1 MRTLLVDNYD
11 SFTYNL
17 FHYLSRV
24 NGREP
29 EVIRNDDPAWRPG
42 LLDAFDNVVLS
53 PGPGTPHRPADF
65 GLCAGIAE
73 EGRLPVLGVCLGH
86 QGMALA
92 HGARVGRAPEPRHG
106 RTSAVRHDG
115 TGLFEG
121 LPVPLEVVRYHSLA
135 VTDLP
140 PELEATAWSPDG
152 VLMALRHRTLPL
164 WGVQFHPE
172 SIGTQEGHR
181 LLANFG
187 RLTERYGRPPRGRA
201 DVPGGAGVPA
211 GTGVPG
217 GVGVPCGADVPT
229 GPAVPAGARVPAG
242 LGVPASSGSTAV
254 VSGSATSGASAPI
267 TGRGAS
273 GTPAAT
279 AAPATSD
286 SPTAGAAPA
295 TFANPTAGAD
305 AAASGGPAA
314 GADPATTG
322 GPATDT
328 NPATS
333 GGPATN
339 ADPTTTG
346 RPTTDTNPTTTG
358 GATANVVPATT
369 GGPTANVVPVASG
382 GPSSAASGGPAS
394 GADPVTDGDGDVRRL
409 RVVAVAVPVR
419 WDAEVAFDT
428 LFRTGDH
435 PFWLDSS
442 RPGGRLGQLSV
453 MGDASGPLARIA
465 EADVHAG
472 TVTVTAGGE
481 RRTVDSPF
489 LTWLENDLA
498 GLRTEVPELPFDF
511 ALGWVG
517 CLGYELKAECEGDA
531 AHRSPDPDAVLVFAD
546 RALVLDHRTG
556 TGHLLALAEDG
567 AEEAAR
573 AWLADAAAA
582 LHGIAGRPPEPCA
595 DAPECTT
602 GPVELRHDRDA
613 YLKLIDVCQ
622 QEIAAGETYEVCLTN
637 MAEADTDLD
646 PWQAYRAL
654 RRVSAAPFAAFLH
667 FGTLAVLSSSPERFL
682 RIDRHGGMESKP
694 IKGTRPRGATP
705 EEDARLVEDL
715 AGCEKDR
722 AENLMI
728 VDLVRHDLGRCAA
741 VGSVVADPV
750 FQVETYATVHQLVS
764 TVRARLRPD
773 SSPVAA
779 VRAAFPGGSMTG
791 APKIRTMQIIDRLE
805 GGPRGVYSGAI
816 GYFSLTGAVDLS
828 IVIRT
833 VVLSGNR
840 LRYGVG
846 GAVIALSDP
855 VDEFEETAVKA
866 TPLLRL
872 LGARFPGREAP
883 GEDLD
888 RPGAG
893 ASSVPGTGGTRQE
906 KLTLPT

>member
-121 LPVPLEVVRYHSLA
+121 LPDPLEVVRYHSLA

-140 PELEATAWSPDG
+140 PELEATAWSADG

-181 LLANFG
+181 LLANFR
-187 RLTERYGRPPRGRA
+187 RLTERYGRPARDR
-201 DVPGGAGVPA
+201 
-211 GTGVPG
+211 
-217 GVGVPCGADVPT
+217 
-229 GPAVPAGARVPAG
+229 AGA
-242 LGVPASSGSTAV
+242 
-254 VSGSATSGASAPI
+254 
-267 TGRGAS
+267 
-273 GTPAAT
+273 PAAT
-279 AAPATSD
+279 AAS
-286 SPTAGAAPA
+286 AGPGALAASAAPA
-295 TFANPTAGAD
+295 ASDGSVPSDTGEPGPVVPAQRTAAANAPVTAD
-305 AAASGGPAA
+305 APAATEILIPRGTSADASGG
-314 GADPATTG
+314 
-322 GPATDT
+322 
-328 NPATS
+328 
-333 GGPATN
+333 
-339 ADPTTTG
+339 
-346 RPTTDTNPTTTG
+346 
-358 GATANVVPATT
+358 
-369 GGPTANVVPVASG
+369 
-382 GPSSAASGGPAS
+382 
-394 GADPVTDGDGDVRRL
+394 VRRL
-409 RVVAVAVPVR
+409 RVLAEALPAR

-465 EADVHAG
+465 EADVNAG
-472 TVTVTAGGE
+472 TVKVTAGGAS
-481 RRTVDSPF
+481 RTVDSPF
-489 LTWLENDLA
+489 LAWLENDLA
-498 GLRTEVPELPFDF
+498 GLRTEVPDLPFDF

-517 CLGYELKAECEGDA
+517 CLGYELKAECDGDA

-546 RALVLDHRTG
+546 RALVLDHRTD
-556 TGHLLALAEDG
+556 TGYLLALAEDG
-567 AEEAAR
+567 AEDAAR
-573 AWLADAAAA
+573 AWLADAAEA
-582 LHGIAGRPPEPCA
+582 LHGIAGQSPEPCA
-595 DAPECTT
+595 EAPECTT

-637 MAEADTDLD
+637 MAETDTDLD

-667 FGTLAVLSSSPERFL
+667 FGSMAVLSSSPERFL

-705 EEDARLVEDL
+705 EEDARLVDDL
-715 AGCEKDR
+715 ATSEKDR

-750 FQVETYATVHQLVS
+750 FQVESYATVHQLVS

-779 VRAAFPGGSMTG
+779 VRSAFPGGSMTG

-883 GEDLD
+883 GEDLARLGGGAAGGPD
-888 RPGAG
+888 VPGSPEAPGTAAG
-893 ASSVPGTGGTRQE
+893 AAPGTAAEAGGARRE
-906 KLTLPT
+906 ELTLPG

>member
-17 FHYLSRV
+17 FHYLSRA

-65 GLCAGIAE
+65 GLCARIAE

-121 LPVPLEVVRYHSLA
+121 LPQPLEVVRYHSLA
-135 VTDLP
+135 VTELP
-140 PELEATAWSPDG
+140 PELEATAWSEDG

-172 SIGTQEGHR
+172 SIGTRDGHR
-181 LLANFG
+181 LLANF
-187 RLTERYGRPPRGRA
+187 RDLTERHGRTRHGGRA
-201 DVPGGAGVPA
+201 
-211 GTGVPG
+211 
-217 GVGVPCGADVPT
+217 
-229 GPAVPAGARVPAG
+229 
-242 LGVPASSGSTAV
+242 
-254 VSGSATSGASAPI
+254 
-267 TGRGAS
+267 GRG
-273 GTPAAT
+273 TLPPP
-279 AAPATSD
+279 APARET
-286 SPTAGAAPA
+286 T
-295 TFANPTAGAD
+295 
-305 AAASGGPAA
+305 
-314 GADPATTG
+314 ATTG
-322 GPATDT
+322 TP
-328 NPATS
+328 
-333 GGPATN
+333 
-339 ADPTTTG
+339 
-346 RPTTDTNPTTTG
+346 
-358 GATANVVPATT
+358 
-369 GGPTANVVPVASG
+369 
-382 GPSSAASGGPAS
+382 
-394 GADPVTDGDGDVRRL
+394 RRL
-409 RVVAVAVPVR
+409 RVIAESLPTR
-419 WDAEVAFDT
+419 WDAEVAFDS

-442 RPGGRLGQLSV
+442 RPGGELGQLSV
-453 MGDASGPLARIA
+453 MGDASGPLARTA
-465 EADVHAG
+465 KADVHAG
-472 TVTVTAGGE
+472 TVTVRADGASS
-481 RRTVDSPF
+481 TVESAF

-498 GLRTEVPELPFDF
+498 GLRTEVPELPFAF

-517 CLGYELKAECEGDA
+517 CLGYELKAECDGDA

-546 RALVLDHRTG
+546 RALVLDHRTR
-556 TGHLLALAEDG
+556 TTYLLALVEDDAE
-567 AEEAAR
+567 AEAR
-573 AWLADAAAA
+573 AWLAAASATLEA
-582 LHGIAGRPPEPCA
+582 IAGREPEPCPE
-595 DAPECTT
+595 APVCTT
-602 GPVELRHDRDA
+602 GPVELRHDRDG

-637 MAEADTDLD
+637 MAEADTDLT
-646 PWQAYRAL
+646 PWAAYRAL
-654 RRVSAAPFAAFLH
+654 RRVSPAPFAAFLD
-667 FGTLAVLSSSPERFL
+667 FGPMAVLSSSPERFL
-682 RIDRHGGMESKP
+682 RIDRHGRMESKP

-705 EEDARLVEDL
+705 QEDAALVRAL
-715 AGCEKDR
+715 ATCEKDR

-728 VDLVRHDLGRCAA
+728 VDLVRHDLGRCAE

-764 TVRARLRPD
+764 TVTARLRED

-833 VVLSGNR
+833 VVLSGGR

-855 VDEFEETAVKA
+855 ADEFEETAVKA
-866 TPLLRL
+866 APLLRL
-872 LGARFPGREAP
+872 LDTAFPGREAP
-883 GEDLD
+883 GKDLD
-888 RPGAG
+888 GEPDDGTDAG
-893 ASSVPGTGGTRQE
+893 APKDLVLPG
-906 KLTLPT
+906 

>member
-121 LPVPLEVVRYHSLA
+121 LPHPLEVVRYHSLA
-135 VTDLP
+135 VTELP
-140 PELEATAWSPDG
+140 PELEATAWSAEG

-172 SIGTQEGHR
+172 SIGTEEGHR
-181 LLANFG
+181 LLANFRG
-187 RLTERYGRPPRGRA
+187 LTERYDRPRRGA
-201 DVPGGAGVPA
+201 PGGRGPLLATVPA
-211 GTGVPG
+211 QRTAADLPG
-217 GVGVPCGADVPT
+217 PEVTAA
-229 GPAVPAGARVPAG
+229 GPA
-242 LGVPASSGSTAV
+242 
-254 VSGSATSGASAPI
+254 
-267 TGRGAS
+267 
-273 GTPAAT
+273 
-279 AAPATSD
+279 
-286 SPTAGAAPA
+286 
-295 TFANPTAGAD
+295 
-305 AAASGGPAA
+305 GGPAA
-314 GADPATTG
+314 PAAAGAA
-322 GPATDT
+322 
-328 NPATS
+328 
-333 GGPATN
+333 
-339 ADPTTTG
+339 
-346 RPTTDTNPTTTG
+346 
-358 GATANVVPATT
+358 
-369 GGPTANVVPVASG
+369 
-382 GPSSAASGGPAS
+382 
-394 GADPVTDGDGDVRRL
+394 RRL
-409 RVVAVAVPVR
+409 RVIVESLPTH
-419 WDAEVAFDT
+419 WDDEVAFDA

-435 PFWLDSS
+435 PFWLDSA
-442 RPGGRLGQLSV
+442 RPGGSLGQLSV
-453 MGDASGPLARIA
+453 MGDASGPLARTA
-465 EADVHAG
+465 RADVHAG
-472 TVTVTAGGE
+472 TVTVTAGGADS
-481 RRTVDSPF
+481 TVESPF

-498 GLRTEVPELPFDF
+498 GLRTDVPELPFEF

-517 CLGYELKAECEGDA
+517 FLGYELKAECDGDA

-546 RALVLDHRTG
+546 RALVLDHRTR
-556 TGHLLALAEDG
+556 TTYLLALVEDD

-573 AWLADAAAA
+573 SWLTAAATT
-582 LHGIAGRPPEPCA
+582 LDDIAGREPEPCA
-595 DAPECTT
+595 EAPRCTT

-637 MAEADTDLD
+637 MAEADTDLT
-646 PWQAYRAL
+646 PWAAYRAL
-654 RRVSAAPFAAFLH
+654 RRVSAAPFAAYLD
-667 FGTLAVLSSSPERFL
+667 FGPMAVLSSSPERFL
-682 RIDRHGGMESKP
+682 RIDRYGRMESKP

-705 EEDARLVEDL
+705 QEDAALVRAL
-715 AGCEKDR
+715 ATCEKDR

-728 VDLVRHDLGRCAA
+728 VDLVRHDLGRCAE
-741 VGSVVADPV
+741 VGSVVAEPV
-750 FQVETYATVHQLVS
+750 FQVESYATVHQLVS
-764 TVRARLRPD
+764 TVTARLRQD
-773 SSPVAA
+773 SGPVAA

-791 APKIRTMQIIDRLE
+791 APKIRTMRIIDRLE

-833 VVLSGNR
+833 VVLSGGR

-855 VDEFEETAVKA
+855 ADEFEETAVKA
-866 TPLLRL
+866 APLLRL
-872 LGARFPGREAP
+872 LNTAFPGREAP
-883 GEDLD
+883 GADHGEGPEGRPPQEAPKDLAL
-888 RPGAG
+888 PG
-893 ASSVPGTGGTRQE
+893 
-906 KLTLPT
+906 

>member
-42 LLDAFDNVVLS
+42 LLDSFDNVVLS

-92 HGARVGRAPEPRHG
+92 HGASVGRAPEPRHG

-121 LPVPLEVVRYHSLA
+121 LPQPLEVVRYHSLA

-152 VLMALRHRTLPL
+152 VLMGLRHRTLPL

-181 LLANFG
+181 LLENFR
-187 RLTERYGRPPRGRA
+187 RLTEEHCRA
-201 DVPGGAGVPA
+201 HGGGSGPAVAKGVPA
-211 GTGVPG
+211 QRRSPQ
-217 GVGVPCGADVPT
+217 
-229 GPAVPAGARVPAG
+229 
-242 LGVPASSGSTAV
+242 
-254 VSGSATSGASAPI
+254 
-267 TGRGAS
+267 
-273 GTPAAT
+273 AA
-279 AAPATSD
+279 
-286 SPTAGAAPA
+286 
-295 TFANPTAGAD
+295 
-305 AAASGGPAA
+305 
-314 GADPATTG
+314 
-322 GPATDT
+322 
-328 NPATS
+328 
-333 GGPATN
+333 
-339 ADPTTTG
+339 
-346 RPTTDTNPTTTG
+346 
-358 GATANVVPATT
+358 
-369 GGPTANVVPVASG
+369 GPTAATPSDQVTRTEAGPGAVAADAGDREAG
-382 GPSSAASGGPAS
+382 GSP
-394 GADPVTDGDGDVRRL
+394 RRL
-409 RVVAVAVPVR
+409 RVLVERLRTR
-419 WDAEVAFDT
+419 WDGEVAFDR

-453 MGDASGPLARIA
+453 MGDASGPLARVA
-465 EADVHAG
+465 EADVEAG
-472 TVTVTAGGE
+472 TVTVTEGGATRVE
-481 RRTVDSPF
+481 RSPF
-489 LTWLENDLA
+489 LSWLERDLA
-498 GLRTEVPELPFDF
+498 GLSTEVPELPFDF

-517 CLGYELKAECEGDA
+517 CLGYELKAECDGDA

-546 RALVLDHRTG
+546 RALVLDHRTD
-556 TGHLLALAEDG
+556 TTYLLALAEDG
-567 AEEAAR
+567 DEGAAR
-573 AWLADAAAA
+573 SWLGSAAGT
-582 LHGIAGRPPEPCA
+582 LESLAGREPEPYE
-595 DAPECTT
+595 APAAGGT
-602 GPVELRHDRDA
+602 GPVVLRHDRDA

-646 PWQAYRAL
+646 PWQAYRCL
-654 RRVSAAPFAAFLH
+654 RRVSRAPFAAFLH
-667 FGTLAVLSSSPERFL
+667 FGPMAVLSTSPERFL
-682 RIDRHGGMESKP
+682 RIDRHGVMESKP
-694 IKGTRPRGATP
+694 IKGTRPRAADP
-705 EEDARLVEDL
+705 REDARLAEDL
-715 AGCEKDR
+715 AANEKDR

-728 VDLVRHDLGRCAA
+728 VDLVRHDLGRCAE

-764 TVRARLRPD
+764 TVRARLRRD
-773 SSPVAA
+773 LSPVAA

-855 VDEFEETAVKA
+855 AAEFEETAVKA
-866 TPLLRL
+866 APLLRL
-872 LGARFPGREAP
+872 LGATFPGRADLAGDAVADAAP
-883 GEDLD
+883 
-888 RPGAG
+888 AG
-893 ASSVPGTGGTRQE
+893 S
-906 KLTLPT
+906 

>member
-17 FHYLSRV
+17 FHYLSRA

-65 GLCAGIAE
+65 GLCARIAE
-73 EGRLPVLGVCLGH
+73 EGQLPVLGVCLGH

-121 LPVPLEVVRYHSLA
+121 LPQPLEVVRYHSLA
-135 VTDLP
+135 VTELP
-140 PELEATAWSPDG
+140 PELEATAWSADG

-172 SIGTQEGHR
+172 SIGTQDGHR
-181 LLANFG
+181 LLANF
-187 RLTERYGRPPRGRA
+187 RDLTERHGRTRRGGRA
-201 DVPGGAGVPA
+201 GG
-211 GTGVPG
+211 GTLP
-217 GVGVPCGADVPT
+217 PC
-229 GPAVPAGARVPAG
+229 
-242 LGVPASSGSTAV
+242 
-254 VSGSATSGASAPI
+254 
-267 TGRGAS
+267 
-273 GTPAAT
+273 
-279 AAPATSD
+279 APARET
-286 SPTAGAAPA
+286 T
-295 TFANPTAGAD
+295 
-305 AAASGGPAA
+305 
-314 GADPATTG
+314 ATTG
-322 GPATDT
+322 TP
-328 NPATS
+328 
-333 GGPATN
+333 
-339 ADPTTTG
+339 
-346 RPTTDTNPTTTG
+346 
-358 GATANVVPATT
+358 
-369 GGPTANVVPVASG
+369 
-382 GPSSAASGGPAS
+382 
-394 GADPVTDGDGDVRRL
+394 RRL
-409 RVVAVAVPVR
+409 RVIAESLPTR
-419 WDAEVAFDT
+419 WDAEVAFDS

-442 RPGGRLGQLSV
+442 RPGGELGQLSV
-453 MGDASGPLARIA
+453 MGDASGPLARTA
-465 EADVHAG
+465 RADVHAG
-472 TVTVTAGGE
+472 TVTVTANGVSSSVE
-481 RRTVDSPF
+481 SAF

-498 GLRTEVPELPFDF
+498 GLRTEVPGLPFAF

-517 CLGYELKAECEGDA
+517 CLGYELKAECDGDA

-546 RALVLDHRTG
+546 RALVLDHRTR
-556 TGHLLALAEDG
+556 TTYLLALVEDDAEAG
-567 AEEAAR
+567 AR
-573 AWLADAAAA
+573 AWLAAASATLDAV
-582 LHGIAGRPPEPCA
+582 AGREPEPCPE
-595 DAPECTT
+595 APVCTT
-602 GPVELRHDRDA
+602 GPVELRHDRDG

-637 MAEADTDLD
+637 MAEADTDLT
-646 PWQAYRAL
+646 PWAAYRAL
-654 RRVSAAPFAAFLH
+654 RRVSPAPFAAFLD
-667 FGTLAVLSSSPERFL
+667 FGPMAVLSSSPERFL
-682 RIDRHGGMESKP
+682 RIDRHGRMESKP

-705 EEDARLVEDL
+705 QEDAALVRAL
-715 AGCEKDR
+715 ATCEKDR

-728 VDLVRHDLGRCAA
+728 VDLVRHDLGRCAE

-764 TVRARLRPD
+764 TVTAQLRGD

-833 VVLSGNR
+833 VVLSGGR

-855 VDEFEETAVKA
+855 ADEFEETAVKA
-866 TPLLRL
+866 APLLRL
-872 LGARFPGREAP
+872 LDTAFPGREAP
-883 GEDLD
+883 GKDLGGEPD
-888 RPGAG
+888 DGSDAG
-893 ASSVPGTGGTRQE
+893 ASKDLV
-906 KLTLPT
+906 LPR

>member
-65 GLCAGIAE
+65 GLCATIAE
-73 EGRLPVLGVCLGH
+73 EARLPVLGVCLGH
-86 QGMALA
+86 QGLALA

-121 LPVPLEVVRYHSLA
+121 LPFPLEVVRYHSLA

-172 SIGTQEGHR
+172 SIGTREGHR
-181 LLANFG
+181 LLGNFR
-187 RLTERYGRPPRGRA
+187 RLTERHHASGS
-201 DVPGGAGVPA
+201 GGARPA
-211 GTGVPG
+211 G
-217 GVGVPCGADVPT
+217 
-229 GPAVPAGARVPAG
+229 PAPAGD
-242 LGVPASSGSTAV
+242 
-254 VSGSATSGASAPI
+254 
-267 TGRGAS
+267 
-273 GTPAAT
+273 TPAP
-279 AAPATSD
+279 AAPA
-286 SPTAGAAPA
+286 PAARRA
-295 TFANPTAGAD
+295 AD
-305 AAASGGPAA
+305 AP
-314 GADPATTG
+314 GA
-322 GPATDT
+322 
-328 NPATS
+328 
-333 GGPATN
+333 
-339 ADPTTTG
+339 
-346 RPTTDTNPTTTG
+346 
-358 GATANVVPATT
+358 
-369 GGPTANVVPVASG
+369 
-382 GPSSAASGGPAS
+382 
-394 GADPVTDGDGDVRRL
+394 VRRL
-409 RVVAVAVPVR
+409 RVLAEQLPAR
-419 WDAEVAFDT
+419 WDPEVAFDT
-428 LFRTGDH
+428 LFRTGEH

-453 MGDASGPLARIA
+453 MGNASGPLARIA
-465 EADVHAG
+465 RADVQAG
-472 TVTVTAGGE
+472 TVTVTADGTT
-481 RRTVDSPF
+481 RTVAGPF
-489 LTWLENDLA
+489 LSWLENDLA
-498 GLRTEVPELPFDF
+498 GLRTEVPELPFEF

-517 CLGYELKAECEGDA
+517 CLGYELKAECGGDA

-546 RALVLDHRTG
+546 RALVHDHRTD
-556 TGHLLALAEDG
+556 TGYLLALAEDG
-567 AEEAAR
+567 DEDAAR
-573 AWLADAAAA
+573 AWLAGAAAA
-582 LHGIAGRPPEPCA
+582 LHGIAGRPPAPCPA
-595 DAPECTT
+595 APECTA
-602 GPVELRHDRDA
+602 GPVELRHDRGA
-613 YLKLIDVCQ
+613 YLKMIDVCQ

-637 MAEADTDLD
+637 MAEVDTDLD

-654 RRVSAAPFAAFLH
+654 RRVSAAPFAAYLH
-667 FGTLAVLSSSPERFL
+667 FGPLAVLSSSPERFL
-682 RIDRHGGMESKP
+682 RIDRHGAMESKP

-715 AGCEKDR
+715 ATSEKDR

-728 VDLVRHDLGRCAA
+728 VDLVRHDLGRCAE

-764 TVRARLRPD
+764 TVRARLRPGT
-773 SSPVAA
+773 SPVAA

-791 APKIRTMQIIDRLE
+791 APKIRTMQVIDRLE

-833 VVLSGNR
+833 LVLSGGR

-855 VDEFEETAVKA
+855 AAEFEETAVKA
-866 TPLLRL
+866 TPVLRL
-872 LGARFPGREAP
+872 LGARFPGREASGGGP
-883 GEDLD
+883 G
-888 RPGAG
+888 RPA
-893 ASSVPGTGGTRQE
+893 ARVPAAAPEPPPAARPESALTR
-906 KLTLPT
+906 

>member
-42 LLDAFDNVVLS
+42 LLGSFDNVVLS

-92 HGARVGRAPEPRHG
+92 HGASVGRAPEPRHG

-121 LPVPLEVVRYHSLA
+121 LPQPLEVVRYHSLA

-140 PELEATAWSPDG
+140 PELEATAWSADG
-152 VLMALRHRTLPL
+152 VLMGLRHRTLPL

-181 LLANFG
+181 LLENFR
-187 RLTERYGRPPRGRA
+187 RLTEEHGRA
-201 DVPGGAGVPA
+201 HGGASRSAAAKGVPA
-211 GTGVPG
+211 QRRSPEVPG
-217 GVGVPCGADVPT
+217 AT
-229 GPAVPAGARVPAG
+229 PAVAGPG
-242 LGVPASSGSTAV
+242 AV
-254 VSGSATSGASAPI
+254 
-267 TGRGAS
+267 
-273 GTPAAT
+273 AA
-279 AAPATSD
+279 
-286 SPTAGAAPA
+286 
-295 TFANPTAGAD
+295 
-305 AAASGGPAA
+305 
-314 GADPATTG
+314 
-322 GPATDT
+322 
-328 NPATS
+328 
-333 GGPATN
+333 
-339 ADPTTTG
+339 
-346 RPTTDTNPTTTG
+346 
-358 GATANVVPATT
+358 
-369 GGPTANVVPVASG
+369 
-382 GPSSAASGGPAS
+382 
-394 GADPVTDGDGDVRRL
+394 GDGDREAGGGSPRRL
-409 RVVAVAVPVR
+409 RVLVERLRTR
-419 WDAEVAFDT
+419 WDGEVVFDR
-428 LFRTGDH
+428 LFRGGDH

-453 MGDASGPLARIA
+453 MGDASGPLARVA
-465 EADVHAG
+465 KADVGNG
-472 TVTVTAGGE
+472 TVTVTEGGTTRVE
-481 RRTVDSPF
+481 RSPF
-489 LTWLENDLA
+489 LSWLERDLA

-517 CLGYELKAECEGDA
+517 CLGYELKAECDGEA

-546 RALVLDHRTG
+546 RALVLDHRTD
-556 TGHLLALAEDG
+556 TTYLLALAEDG
-567 AEEAAR
+567 DEAAAR
-573 AWLADAAAA
+573 SWLDAAAGT
-582 LHGIAGRPPEPCA
+582 LEGVAGREPEPYE
-595 DAPECTT
+595 APAAGGT
-602 GPVELRHDRDA
+602 GPVVLRHDRDA

-646 PWQAYRAL
+646 PWQAYRCL
-654 RRVSAAPFAAFLH
+654 RRVSRAPFAAFLH
-667 FGTLAVLSSSPERFL
+667 FGPMAVLSTSPERFL
-682 RIDRHGGMESKP
+682 RIDRNGVMESKP
-694 IKGTRPRGATP
+694 IKGTRPRAADP
-705 EEDARLVEDL
+705 AEDARLAGDL
-715 AGCEKDR
+715 AANEKDR

-728 VDLVRHDLGRCAA
+728 VDLVRHDLGRCAE

-750 FQVETYATVHQLVS
+750 FQVESYATVHQLVS

-773 SSPVAA
+773 LSPVAA

-855 VDEFEETAVKA
+855 AAEFEETAVKA
-866 TPLLRL
+866 APLLRL
-872 LGARFPGREAP
+872 LGAAFPGRE
-883 GEDLD
+883 DL
-888 RPGAG
+888 A
-893 ASSVPGTGGTRQE
+893 GGTVADVA
-906 KLTLPT
+906 PAGS